1 MCQLPNW
8 HSDHPARQFFPYN
21 KKVVKQ
27 TTQMKLQSTNSSS
40 IVDYYPVK
48 FVDGTLL
55 TDWFL
60 RIVSFKGSDATS
72 SKFLRKKD
80 MFDEVNDRVAY
91 GYEVI
96 DFNLIPKIG
105 NPIAGAC

>member
-1 MCQLPNW
+1 
-8 HSDHPARQFFPYN
+8 
-21 KKVVKQ
+21 
-27 TTQMKLQSTNSSS
+27 MKLISNTTGNV
-40 IVDYYPVK
+40 VDYYPVK

-60 RIVSFKGSDATS
+60 RVVSFEGIETTS
-72 SKFLRKKD
+72 KKFLRKKD
-80 MFDEVNDRVAY
+80 AFDEVNDRIVH

-96 DFNLIPKIG
+96 DFNLIPQIG

>member
-1 MCQLPNW
+1 
-8 HSDHPARQFFPYN
+8 
-21 KKVVKQ
+21 
-27 TTQMKLQSTNSSS
+27 MKLHCTTSNN

-55 TDWFL
+55 SDWFL
-60 RIVSFKGSDATS
+60 RVVSFKGTETTS
-72 SKFLRKKD
+72 KKFLRKKD
-80 MFDEVNDRVAY
+80 MFNEVNDRVAY

-96 DFNLIPKIG
+96 DFNLIPQIG